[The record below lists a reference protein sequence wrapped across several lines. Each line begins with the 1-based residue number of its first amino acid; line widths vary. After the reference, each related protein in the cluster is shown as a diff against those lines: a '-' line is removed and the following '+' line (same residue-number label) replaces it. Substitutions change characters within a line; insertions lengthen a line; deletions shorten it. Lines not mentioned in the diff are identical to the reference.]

1 MVALEKAI
9 NYIYYLY
16 NTVMTD
22 SITPYPDFALILSWP
37 DATIRGDE
45 KWMMFFKK
53 IGIVKNLNFKVGHT
67 GVVIISSKTGDLFY
81 YDFGRYISPRGYGR
95 TRSKESDPLLSI
107 SIKATFKK
115 GEISNLEAIVAH
127 FENMKPAMQGSGELF
142 FSIVKGLNFDHAK
155 AFADKWVQKG
165 SYPYGAV
172 AKGNN
177 NCSRFITRLLFA
189 SSRQFCWS
197 HPINFPETIKASPIS
212 NIVNSA
218 ENKMIY
224 RYSPEY
230 GLQNFRMSRVQ
241 SLLFLIKKLSENVY
255 SKQAAL
261 LPEDISIGS
270 MLSKHKPLHI
280 PESSQYLGGVGE
292 GAWFDLSLLRNNQL
306 LIQRF
311 TIIGTFE
318 YAIIGEIEERI
329 TCLQDLKITYDSHL
343 QMTHVLYKQR
353 KIKINHLHHISTQE
367 LQSLLAE
374 VMTA

>member
-1 MVALEKAI
+1 
-9 NYIYYLY
+9 
-16 NTVMTD
+16 MTN
-22 SITPYPDFALILSWP
+22 STAPYTDFALILSWP

-67 GVVIISSKTGDLFY
+67 GVVIISSQTGELLY

-95 TRSKESDPLLSI
+95 TRSKESDPLLHI
-107 SIKATFKK
+107 DIKATFHA
-115 GEISNLEAIVAH
+115 GEIANLEDIIAH
-127 FENMKPAMQGSGELF
+127 FECMKPAMQGSGELF
-142 FSIVKGLNFDHAK
+142 FSIVKGLSFVQAK
-155 AFADKWVQKG
+155 TFADTWVQKG

-189 SSRQFCWS
+189 SSNQFSWS

-218 ENKMIY
+218 ENKIVY
-224 RYSPEY
+224 SYSPQQ
-230 GLQNFRMSRVQ
+230 GLQKFRMSRVQ

-261 LPEDISIGS
+261 LPEDISIGG
-270 MLSKHKPLHI
+270 MLPTHKPLHI
-280 PESSQYLGGVGE
+280 PDSAQYLGGVGE
-292 GAWFDLSLLRNNQL
+292 GAWFDFSLLKNNQL

-311 TIIGTFE
+311 TIAGTFE
-318 YAIIGEIEERI
+318 YAIIGETEEKI
-329 TCLQDLKITYDSHL
+329 TSLQNFNVTYDSHL
-343 QMTHVLYKQR
+343 QFTHILHNQR
-353 KIKINHLHHISTQE
+353 KIKVNHLQHISPQE
-367 LQSLLAE
+367 LQALLDE
-374 VMTA
+374 EMTA